1 MAITQEIKIVADT
14 SQATAS
20 VDKLNDSLKDT
31 QTEAKKAD
39 KSIDDVSSNGG
50 AIAIL
55 DQLTG
60 GLATRF
66 KDAYEASKLFNVSLK
81 ATKGALIA
89 TGIGAFAV
97 VLGTVVAY
105 WDEIVEFI
113 TGANARLQEQI
124 NLNREIQE
132 SLNHDLKLLSA
143 KEKLLIAEGKST
155 EEIKIQKEKILL
167 IQLEQNQLLVDN
179 LKTQLEREKAQV
191 REITLWERT
200 KIAISGA
207 YGATALAS
215 AERKEAIEGSAEER
229 KALQDL
235 QNQITDALTRSE
247 ELKLSLIE
255 INQKGAGA
263 GGKTTKIDTTRESA
277 QKQREIDLE
286 ERLKTLQA
294 IEDLENEFLLTQKSK
309 EEQEEI
315 KAREKYFTAIERARQ
330 LGEETII
337 LEEALQSEL
346 NEIRARYAKENA
358 DRIDAQ
364 FRKDLANA
372 KKLAEQEEKIEE
384 ATANAK
390 VSIRNQTSQLIQ
402 EIAGK
407 DSIVGK
413 GVAVASA
420 TISGIEGVQNA
431 YTTAQKSPITLGF
444 PAYPVIQAGLAGA
457 FSALQIGKILST
469 DPTGK
474 SAGASSSSV
483 GGGGTAPAPSFNLVQ
498 GSGTNQIAESLN
510 SAGNRPI
517 QAYVVSS
524 AVTSGQELDRNILD
538 SSTI

>member
-81 ATKGALIA
+81 ATKGALLA

-97 VLGTVVAY
+97 ILGTIFAY
-105 WDEIVEFI
+105 WEDITEAI
-113 TGANARLQEQI
+113 TGANAKLQEQI
-124 NLNREIQE
+124 DLSIREQE
-132 SLNHDLKLLSA
+132 STKILIGLMDSQIALNDKLGKGNELLQAQRIELVKILKQQNAEEIAGLELQN
-143 KEKLLIAEGKST
+143 EKLKTST
-155 EEIKIQKEKILL
+155 LELSTREKILKTIL
-167 IQLEQNQLLVDN
+167 NSIKAGTGDTYILDKQIEASKIYVDN
-179 LKTQLEREKAQV
+179 QDKINKAKQEQVDLEIK
-191 REITLWERT
+191 LF
-200 KIAISGA
+200 
-207 YGATALAS
+207 
-215 AERKEAIEGSAEER
+215 
-229 KALQDL
+229 DL
-235 QNQITDALTRSE
+235 QNPETKKTNTNTKKTD
-247 ELKLSLIE
+247 
-255 INQKGAGA
+255 
-263 GGKTTKIDTTRESA
+263 DP

-457 FSALQIGKILST
+457 FSAFQIGKILST

-517 QAYVVSS
+517 QAFVVSS
-524 AVTSGQELDRNILD
+524 AVTSGQELDRKILD
-538 SSTI
+538 SSKI

>member
-200 KIAISGA
+200 KIAISSA

-215 AERKEAIEGSAEER
+215 AEIKEAIEGSAEER

-263 GGKTTKIDTTRESA
+263 GGKKTKIDTTRESA